1 MQLRL
6 PLLQFLQLLLPAFVL
21 LTPVGSA
28 AGTAG
33 SSFNSA
39 FVGKPPCCYVPL
51 LFSVRC
57 LSLARHR
64 HRSQRAPN
72 TASTRRVT
80 RERPCG
86 RGPWLR
92 TSSPVGQQQ
101 RKTSNPS
108 RSRSSVGSTRPMG
121 LGGDG
126 RRINLMQKEKKTS
139 QGLRPDSD
147 RHQPGRESTSFTSA
161 GSPSGPARHGAFRA
175 RQGSGYR
182 TSC

>member
-6 PLLQFLQLLLPAFVL
+6 PLLQCLQLLLPAFIL

-33 SSFNSA
+33 GSFNSA
-39 FVGKPPCCYVPL
+39 FVGKPPCCYVPP

-64 HRSQRAPN
+64 HRLQRAPN

-86 RGPWLR
+86 RGLWLR
-92 TSSPVGQQQ
+92 ASSPVRRQ

-121 LGGDG
+121 LGGDCL
-126 RRINLMQKEKKTS
+126 RTSNAEKKTS
-139 QGLRPDSD
+139 QELADMI
-147 RHQPGRESTSFTSA
+147 
-161 GSPSGPARHGAFRA
+161 
-175 RQGSGYR
+175 
-182 TSC
+182 